1 MTPNGHGVDGAQGAA
16 RYTVGPMNPNI
27 GSIMQARPFDSDSLT
42 QRLKDR
48 QVAQAVV
55 NGSQQLTIQFSDGT
69 TLIVEARSDG
79 LLTHV
84 ESAGKSATQDT
95 SQHPTQRH
103 PSFWQSARRAGHRAA
118 LPCLRAD
125 CEPNDANARAARF
138 NHKAA
143 WCAAIHS
150 NLHRS
155 HRPGHTWPRAVKTS
169 QTQVACGPGTKRSQ
183 RPHTTET
190 KESELLDPILF
201 ELPRRQERQDEIA
214 GAAPGVRSSG

>member
-16 RYTVGPMNPNI
+16 RYTAGPMNPNI

-95 SQHPTQRH
+95 SQHPTQRQLEYLVFISKYIH
-103 PSFWQSARRAGHRAA
+103 RFGRAPAERDRAA

-138 NHKAA
+138 HHKAA

-155 HRPGHTWPRAVKTS
+155 HRPGHTWPRAVNR
-169 QTQVACGPGTKRSQ
+169 QT
-183 RPHTTET
+183 
-190 KESELLDPILF
+190 
-201 ELPRRQERQDEIA
+201 
-214 GAAPGVRSSG
+214 

>member
-1 MTPNGHGVDGAQGAA
+1 MTPNEHGADGAQGAA

-27 GSIMQARPFDSDSLT
+27 GSIMHARLFDSDSLT

-95 SQHPTQRH
+95 SQHPTQRQLEYLVFISKCIH
-103 PSFWQSARRAGHRAA
+103 RFGRAPAERDIERHFLVSAPTVNQMMQMLERRGFITRQ
-118 LPCLRAD
+118 P
-125 CEPNDANARAARF
+125 
-138 NHKAA
+138 

-150 NLHRS
+150 NLHRP
-155 HRPGHTWPRAVKTS
+155 HPVGQWPCFTNFYSK
-169 QTQVACGPGTKRSQ
+169 
-183 RPHTTET
+183 
-190 KESELLDPILF
+190 I
-201 ELPRRQERQDEIA
+201 
-214 GAAPGVRSSG
+214 